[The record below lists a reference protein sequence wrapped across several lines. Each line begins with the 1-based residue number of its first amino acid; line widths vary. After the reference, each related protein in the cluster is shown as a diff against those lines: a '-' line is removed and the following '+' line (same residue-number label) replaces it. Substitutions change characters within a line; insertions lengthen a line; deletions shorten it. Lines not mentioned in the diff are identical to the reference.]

1 LSLFSRWVK
10 ALFNSDIF
18 HVSQEYSCFCESKY

>member
-10 ALFNSDIF
+10 ALFNSDLF
-18 HVSQEYSCFCESKY
+18 HSSQEYSYFCESKY